1 MSNYLWK
8 PSQDRIDTSGVE
20 AFRKRINEK
29 YGTNL
34 ASYPEL
40 YDWSVGSIP
49 EFWKE
54 IWDFVGILSSK
65 PFDRV
70 VDDVSKMPGARWF
83 EGARLN
89 FAENL
94 LRCRDDSPAIIFR
107 GELGERR
114 QISFRE
120 LYQSVAKLS
129 GALRACGVK
138 SGDRIAGMMP
148 NIPET
153 VIAMLAATS
162 IGAAWSSCSP
172 DFGVQ
177 GVLDRFGQIR
187 PKILFATDGY
197 YFKGKKQETISRVS
211 SIVSQIP
218 GIEKVVLV
226 NFTGESDIS
235 KIKNG
240 VDFNEF
246 LEGSKSLEI
255 EFEQLPFDHP
265 LYIMYSSGTTGL
277 PKCLVQG
284 PGVLLNHL
292 KELKLHTDL
301 KKGEKIFYYTT
312 CGWMMWNWLVSA
324 LAAEACIVLFDGNP
338 FYPDSGALWKIAQEE
353 KIQVFGTSARY
364 IAACEADGLRPKE
377 KFDLSSV
384 RAILSTGSPLSLE
397 SFEYIY
403 RDVKSDVQLAS
414 ISGGTDLNGCF
425 ALGVPVLPVYK
436 GELQCRGL
444 GMKVEIFDDKG
455 RPLQK
460 EKGELVCTAAFP
472 SMPLYFWND
481 PEGKKYH
488 DAYFDTFPGIWRHG
502 DFAEITEHGGLIV
515 YGRSDATLN
524 PGGVR
529 IGTADLY
536 RQVEAFSEIADSVV
550 IGQDYRDD
558 IRIILF
564 VKMKEGH
571 ILTDALKSSIKEKIR
586 ANVSPRHMPALIISV
601 PDIPY
606 TLNMKK
612 VELAVKKT
620 VQNEPVL
627 NKDALIN
634 PQSLDYFRDLAELK

>member
-1 MSNYLWK
+1 M
-8 PSQDRIDTSGVE
+8 
-20 AFRKRINEK
+20 
-29 YGTNL
+29 
-34 ASYPEL
+34 
-40 YDWSVGSIP
+40 
-49 EFWKE
+49 
-54 IWDFVGILSSK
+54 GILSSN

-70 VDDVSKMPGARWF
+70 VDDVNKMPGARWF

-94 LRCRDDSPAIIFR
+94 LRCQDDSPAIIFR

-197 YFKGKKQETISRVS
+197 YFKGKNQETISRVS

-246 LEGSKSLEI
+246 LEASKSLEI

-301 KKGEKIFYYTT
+301 KKE
-312 CGWMMWNWLVSA
+312 
-324 LAAEACIVLFDGNP
+324 
-338 FYPDSGALWKIAQEE
+338 
-353 KIQVFGTSARY
+353 R
-364 IAACEADGLRPKE
+364 
-377 KFDLSSV
+377 
-384 RAILSTGSPLSLE
+384 
-397 SFEYIY
+397 
-403 RDVKSDVQLAS
+403 
-414 ISGGTDLNGCF
+414 
-425 ALGVPVLPVYK
+425 
-436 GELQCRGL
+436 
-444 GMKVEIFDDKG
+444 
-455 RPLQK
+455 
-460 EKGELVCTAAFP
+460 
-472 SMPLYFWND
+472 
-481 PEGKKYH
+481 
-488 DAYFDTFPGIWRHG
+488 
-502 DFAEITEHGGLIV
+502 
-515 YGRSDATLN
+515 
-524 PGGVR
+524 
-529 IGTADLY
+529 
-536 RQVEAFSEIADSVV
+536 
-550 IGQDYRDD
+550 
-558 IRIILF
+558 
-564 VKMKEGH
+564 
-571 ILTDALKSSIKEKIR
+571 KSSIIQR
-586 ANVSPRHMPALIISV
+586 AAG
-601 PDIPY
+601 
-606 TLNMKK
+606 
-612 VELAVKKT
+612 
-620 VQNEPVL
+620 
-627 NKDALIN
+627 
-634 PQSLDYFRDLAELK
+634 

>member
-8 PSQDRIDTSGVE
+8 PSQDRIDTSGVD